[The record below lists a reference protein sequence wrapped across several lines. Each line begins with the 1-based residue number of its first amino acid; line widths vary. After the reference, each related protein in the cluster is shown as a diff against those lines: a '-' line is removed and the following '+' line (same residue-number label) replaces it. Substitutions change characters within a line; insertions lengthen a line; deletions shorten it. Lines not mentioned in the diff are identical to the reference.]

1 MPLTDQNLGFLQ
13 SLAEAG
19 AKPFHSMTPTEC
31 RVAFDM
37 LLGAMPPTTQRLAA
51 VADRVVPAAHG
62 EIPVRVYT
70 PEGSG
75 PLPAVVYF
83 HGGGWV
89 IGGLDSYDTLC
100 TELAGRVG
108 AVVVSVDYRL
118 APEARFPAAA
128 DDSLTALQ
136 WVAANAGELNIDAGR
151 IAVAGDS
158 AGGNLSAVTA
168 LRVRDEGG
176 PALRGQ
182 VLLYPVT
189 KLAGDPLPSLI
200 ENADGPLLTLAD
212 MEYFVGHYALSED
225 DARNPHCSP
234 LFAESHANLPP
245 ALVQTCEFDPLRDEG
260 EAYGQA
266 LQAAGNDV
274 AITRYDGAF
283 HGMLCF
289 ATALDQSKEMLGE
302 VVDWL
307 KVRLA

>member
-1 MPLTDQNLGFLQ
+1 
-13 SLAEAG
+13 
-19 AKPFHSMTPTEC
+19 
-31 RVAFDM
+31 
-37 LLGAMPPTTQRLAA
+37 
-51 VADRVVPAAHG
+51 
-62 EIPVRVYT
+62 VRVYT
-70 PEGSG
+70 PEGTG
-75 PLPAVVYF
+75 PHPGLVYF

-100 TELAGRVG
+100 TELAARVG

-118 APEARFPAAA
+118 APEARFPAAT
-128 DDSLTALQ
+128 DDSLAALR
-136 WVAANAGELNIDAGR
+136 WVADNAGELGIDADR
-151 IAVAGDS
+151 LAVAGDS
-158 AGGNLSAVTA
+158 AGGNLSAVTS

-176 PALRGQ
+176 PTLRGQ

-189 KLAGDPLPSLI
+189 KLAGDPMPSII

-212 MEYFVGHYALSED
+212 MEYFIGHYALSED
-225 DARNPHCSP
+225 DARNPYCSP
-234 LFAESHANLPP
+234 LFAESLTDLPP

-260 EAYGQA
+260 EAYGRA

-274 AITRYDGAF
+274 VIHRYDGAF

-302 VVDWL
+302 IVDWL

>member
-19 AKPFHSMTPTEC
+19 AKPFHSMTPIEC
-31 RVAFDM
+31 RAAFDM
-37 LLGAMPPTTQRLAA
+37 LLGAMPPTMQRLAA
-51 VADRVVPAAHG
+51 VADRAVPAAHG

-100 TELAGRVG
+100 TELAARVG

-128 DDSLTALQ
+128 DDSLAALQ
-136 WVAANAGELNIDAGR
+136 WVAANAGELNIDPAR
-151 IAVAGDS
+151 MAVAGDS

-168 LRVRDEGG
+168 LRARDEGG
-176 PALRGQ
+176 PALRAQ

-189 KLAGDPLPSLI
+189 KLAGDPMPSI
-200 ENADGPLLTLAD
+200 MENAEGPLLTRAD
-212 MEYFVGHYALSED
+212 MEYFIGHYALSED
-225 DARNPHCSP
+225 DARNPYCSP

-274 AITRYDGAF
+274 VITRYDGAF

-289 ATALDQSKEMLGE
+289 ATALDQSKEMLAQ
-302 VVDWL
+302 VVEFL